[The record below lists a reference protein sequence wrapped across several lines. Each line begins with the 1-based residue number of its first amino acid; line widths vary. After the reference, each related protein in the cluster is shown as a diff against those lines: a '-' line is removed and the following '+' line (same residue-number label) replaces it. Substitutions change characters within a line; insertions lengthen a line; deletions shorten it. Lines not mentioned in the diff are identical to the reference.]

1 MLFKFLIGYSSTHD
15 GVGVAVVV
23 AAADLV
29 VVVVVVFILYL
40 KNSKW

>member
-1 MLFKFLIGYSSTHD
+1 MLFKFLIGYPSTHE

-29 VVVVVVFILYL
+29 VVVVVFMLYL

>member
-29 VVVVVVFILYL
+29 VVVVFILYL

>member
-1 MLFKFLIGYSSTHD
+1 MLFKFLIGYSSTHE

-29 VVVVVVFILYL
+29 VVVVVFILYL